1 MSAPVAEPKVEL
13 PMGPITLRVAADP
26 WSGYSTFRSE
36 PRLGSA
42 LAKHDVSLK
51 YLDEEKY
58 YDQNERMRALG
69 AGEIDIA
76 LTTLDA
82 FLQHG
87 SKNLSEGAYPGV
99 ILFGI
104 DESAGGDAIFLA
116 KGRKGF
122 DEVRPTDKVCFAT
135 GTPSEHLW
143 DFASLNFANLGDN
156 LAQDNGVV
164 AADCWK
170 KLEAGEVQVAVLWQ
184 PFTALAEKAGYTKVF
199 ATGGQADDVIIDI
212 AVVNKKTLEAHS
224 AALQSLVSSYFDVID
239 GYQRDVAAHGA
250 FITSDCG
257 PDCSGDAALGE
268 AVLRGIDFLTFEE
281 NLCIWFGQCSTP
293 GKWAARVSKTGRLL
307 VAKGK
312 LDAALIPDPNSI
324 LDSRFVVGVKEQR
337 VDAVKLAQAVSGPD
351 TAIELPTFTARDET
365 FDYTVPGAE
374 GSATIGTLR
383 LPNVFFREGSYG
395 LTEDAK
401 ATIREISDQLRSFPA
416 LCVRISGHT
425 NSNGDPAANRKLSKF
440 RAMAIAA
447 HLNQI
452 DPKAYPNERFDV
464 RGYGSDQP
472 ILSGNAEDPEA
483 SRRTEFALFT
493 CAGQG

>member
-170 KLEAGEVQVAVLWQ
+170 
-184 PFTALAEKAGYTKVF
+184 
-199 ATGGQADDVIIDI
+199 
-212 AVVNKKTLEAHS
+212 
-224 AALQSLVSSYFDVID
+224 
-239 GYQRDVAAHGA
+239 
-250 FITSDCG
+250 
-257 PDCSGDAALGE
+257 
-268 AVLRGIDFLTFEE
+268 
-281 NLCIWFGQCSTP
+281 
-293 GKWAARVSKTGRLL
+293 
-307 VAKGK
+307 
-312 LDAALIPDPNSI
+312 
-324 LDSRFVVGVKEQR
+324 
-337 VDAVKLAQAVSGPD
+337 
-351 TAIELPTFTARDET
+351 
-365 FDYTVPGAE
+365 
-374 GSATIGTLR
+374 
-383 LPNVFFREGSYG
+383 
-395 LTEDAK
+395 
-401 ATIREISDQLRSFPA
+401 
-416 LCVRISGHT
+416 
-425 NSNGDPAANRKLSKF
+425 
-440 RAMAIAA
+440 
-447 HLNQI
+447 
-452 DPKAYPNERFDV
+452 
-464 RGYGSDQP
+464 
-472 ILSGNAEDPEA
+472 
-483 SRRTEFALFT
+483 
-493 CAGQG
+493 